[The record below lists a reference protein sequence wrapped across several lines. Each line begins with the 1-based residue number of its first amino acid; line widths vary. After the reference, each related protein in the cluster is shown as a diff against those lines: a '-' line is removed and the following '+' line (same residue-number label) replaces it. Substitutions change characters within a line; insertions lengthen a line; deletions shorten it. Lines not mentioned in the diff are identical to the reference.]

1 MKSHF
6 ERRDKMRYCHFI
18 GNTATSR
25 KNVVIYSI
33 KSKTSSDTGTCVGM
47 FATNPHFPLADL
59 LEIYH
64 PDSKVQSKSKSMLSS
79 GGQPRAVTT
88 SRRARLM
95 RALRSERGRCITKTS
110 TSHSGRGARKIGT
123 NRQRPRHPNIY
134 FDRVHRGLRL
144 SYGGDHDSC
153 HIRRRTEIKNSHGV
167 VYGGKAPISIQRHY
181 RTIDPQLAQGGRLD
195 LSPAHEVSDPSTGRR
210 GEE

>member
-6 ERRDKMRYCHFI
+6 ERRDKRRYCHFI
-18 GNTATSR
+18 GNTATTR

-33 KSKTSSDTGTCVGM
+33 KLKTSSDMGTCVGM
-47 FATNPHFPLADL
+47 SATNPHFPLADL

-95 RALRSERGRCITKTS
+95 RALRTK
-110 TSHSGRGARKIGT
+110 
-123 NRQRPRHPNIY
+123 
-134 FDRVHRGLRL
+134 
-144 SYGGDHDSC
+144 
-153 HIRRRTEIKNSHGV
+153 IKNSHGAV
-167 VYGGKAPISIQRHY
+167 HGGKAPISIQRHY
-181 RTIDPQLAQGGRLD
+181 RTVDPQLAQGGRLD
-195 LSPAHEVSDPSTGRR
+195 LSPAHDVSDPSTGRR